1 MAEEKGYGYL
11 YPDGQSSP
19 PGSQDFF
26 VRMILNRI
34 STATEVKIVSC
45 TNAGGLSPVGFVDV
59 QPLVNQ
65 VDGNNQAV
73 PHGVVHTLLYF
84 RLQGG
89 KNAIIIDPE
98 PGDIGLAVFC
108 DHDISSVKASKSQ
121 ANPGSSR
128 RFDMADG
135 VYVGGNLNGTPS
147 QYVQFSGAG
156 ITITS
161 PTAVTVNAPSAT
173 VNCATSNVN
182 ATGSAAVTAPSI
194 SLGAAGQSLLA
205 FVTSAFQS
213 LFNSHTH
220 PDPQGGNTS
229 PPTQQMTASHMTT
242 TVKGG

>member
-1 MAEEKGYGYL
+1 MADQNSHGFMW
-11 YPDGQSSP
+11 PDNGTSP
-19 PGSQDFF
+19 EGAQEFS

-34 STATEVKIVSC
+34 STATEVKVVSC
-45 TNAGGLSPVGFVDV
+45 TNSGDLSPVGLVDV

-73 PHGVVHTLLYF
+73 PHGVVHSLLYF

-89 KNAIIIDPE
+89 SNAVIIDPE

-135 VYVGGNLNGTPS
+135 VYIGGNLNGTPS
-147 QYVQFSGAG
+147 QYVQFSGGG

-161 PTAVTVNAPSAT
+161 PTAVTVNAPSTT

-182 ATGSAAVTAPSI
+182 ATGSATVTAPSI
-194 SLGAAGQSLLA
+194 SLGAAGQTLLA